1 MGYLPNDLMTSELK
15 SRRRLKVETGSQ
27 KTAFGEVANGG
38 LTPIFQ
44 INAAYG
50 IFSDV
55 LTVIDEGSSGSTT
68 TVDNMYTCNTGVEPD
83 GLSSI
88 LSFRQLKVRQG
99 QGGGARL
106 SSMFT
111 TPKANSQQVA
121 GLITAENLFV
131 FGFIGTAF
139 GIIHGFDGEA
149 EHQELTVG
157 TAAASAE
164 TAIVTI
170 DGTDHVITLTLGS
183 GTVQHTAFEIAT
195 KLNAIPVPNYFITSN
210 DDQVIAQALI
220 SGPQGV
226 FSFGSTGA
234 AAATWFQV
242 TTGVE
247 VTVNFIPQAS
257 WNVSTRLKGD
267 TQDRLDPTKG
277 NSYQVQI
284 AMGFDGVSFYIKDSK
299 TLDLIEVHR
308 LQYANLNTTPITTNP
323 TYRVGW
329 LTRNLG
335 NTTSMIVQGD
345 SASIYI
351 EGTIERAAQ
360 PLSDEHNQ
368 LAVGLTPT
376 NVIAFRNRP
385 SFAGKVNRIE
395 VFPNLFIAA
404 TEANKAAVFQ
414 LIINPVF
421 AGDEDWS
428 YFDKDTSITEV
439 MTDALPLIGGFA
451 VGTVIVS
458 AGTSFPIRFNLTRA
472 QVTAFGP
479 NLSLALV
486 ANITSGAAGDMF
498 GSSTW
503 IEDR

>member
-1 MGYLPNDLMTSELK
+1 MPFNTSDSLK
-15 SRRRLKVETGSQ
+15 NLTT
-27 KTAFGEVANGG
+27 TAFGEASNGEI
-38 LTPIFQ
+38 TPIFQ
-44 INAAYG
+44 ISAAYG

-55 LTVIDEGSSGSTT
+55 LTVTDEGSSGSTSV
-68 TVDNMYTCNTGVEPD
+68 VDNMYTCDTGAAAD

-88 LSFRQLKVRQG
+88 TSFRQLKIRQG
-99 QGGGARL
+99 QGGGARFTAL
-106 SSMFT
+106 FT
-111 TPKANSQQVA
+111 TPKADSQQVA

-139 GIIHGFDGEA
+139 GIIHAFDGEA
-149 EHQELTVG
+149 ENQELTIT
-157 TAAASAE
+157 TAAGAE
-164 TAIVTI
+164 TATVTI
-170 DGTDHVITLTLGS
+170 DGTDHVISLTPGS
-183 GTVQHTAFEIAT
+183 GTLQHTAFEIA
-195 KLNAIPVPNYFITSN
+195 KELNAIPVANYFITSN

-220 SGPQGV
+220 SGPQGA
-226 FSFGSTGA
+226 FSFSSTGA
-234 AAATWFQV
+234 AAAVWDPI
-242 TTGVE
+242 TTGVD

-257 WNVSTRLKGD
+257 WNVSTRLEGD
-267 TQDRLDPTKG
+267 LQDILDPTKG
-277 NSYQVQI
+277 NSYQIQVG
-284 AMGFDGVSFYIKDSK
+284 MGFDGVSFFVKDSK
-299 TLDLIEVHR
+299 TLDLIKLHNI
-308 LQYANLNTTPITTNP
+308 QYANQNTTPMTTNP

-329 LTRNLG
+329 LARNLG
-335 NTTSMIVQGD
+335 NTSSLIVQGD

-351 EGTIERAAQ
+351 EGKIERAAQ

-368 LAVGLTPT
+368 LGVGLIPT

-385 SFAGKVNRIE
+385 SFSGKVNRIE

-428 YFDKDTSITEV
+428 YIDKNTSITEV
-439 MTDALPLIGGFA
+439 MTDALPLVGGFA
-451 VGTVIVS
+451 IGTVIVS
-458 AGTSFPIRFNLTRA
+458 AGTSFPIRFNLTND

-486 ANITSGAAGDMF
+486 ASITSGAAGDMF
-498 GSSTW
+498 GSATW